1 MKKQIRIKPIGI
13 IRTPYKDPKKV
24 PIQGRFKKSVRGR
37 IKLFPKY
44 KSGLKDIEGF
54 SHLILIYYFH
64 KAGQEKLIAKPF
76 LEDESHGI
84 FAIRSPMRP
93 NHIGISIVKLEKV
106 RNNVITF
113 SEVDMLDG
121 TPLLDIKP
129 FISHYDSR
137 KNVKNGWLD
146 KHFAKGKLPKRL
158 KQLLRSK

>member
-1 MKKQIRIKPIGI
+1 M
-13 IRTPYKDPKKV
+13 IRTPYKDAKKV
-24 PIQGRFKKSVRGR
+24 PIQGKFEKSVKGQ

-44 KSGLKDIEGF
+44 RPGLKDIEGF
-54 SHLILIYYFH
+54 SHIILIYYFH
-64 KAGQEKLIAKPF
+64 KAKQEKLLAKPF
-76 LEDESHGI
+76 LEDELHGI

-113 SEVDMLDG
+113 SEVDMLDN

-137 KNVKNGWLD
+137 KNVKNGWID
-146 KHFAKGKLPKRL
+146 KYFARGKMPGRL
-158 KQLLRSK
+158 RKLLS